1 MQSLQDQL
9 QEIRNRSRELVDG
22 LSPDELTRRPDP
34 ARWSIA
40 ECLAHL
46 NTIAGIYQPAIDKA
60 IRRGKDE
67 KVVGDGRFE
76 VGFVGAFLRW
86 LAEPPPK
93 IRLRAPRNILPP
105 SEITDPGK
113 VVSEFMRVQDG
124 WERQIREC
132 GGLNLKKLKCQTP
145 FPPMPPLRL
154 AAPIPWMLAHQR
166 RHLMQAEKVKA
177 EIAQGGRQ
185 S

>member
-1 MQSLQDQL
+1 MQSLQDQVH
-9 QEIRNRSRELVDG
+9 EIRRRSSQLLDG
-22 LSPDELTRRPDP
+22 LSSEQLTRRPDP

-46 NTIAGIYQPAIDKA
+46 NTIAGVYQPAIDKA
-60 IRRGKDE
+60 IRRGKDK
-67 KVVGDGRFE
+67 KVVGDGKFE
-76 VGFVGAFLRW
+76 LGLVGSFLRW

-105 SEITDPGK
+105 SEITDPSK
-113 VVSEFMRVQDG
+113 VVAEFMRVQDE

-132 GGLNLKKLKCQTP
+132 GGLNLKKVKCESP